1 MYVCI
6 HAGLCYIDYKEEIPR
21 FSSYGNDMLEEEGVL
36 DMGSEDEIIYEEM
49 KGRSGFL
56 GELNKETK
64 ASEA

>member
-6 HAGLCYIDYKEEIPR
+6 HAGLCCTDSMVEIAS
-21 FSSYGNDMLEEEGVL
+21 FSSYGNDILQGERVL
-36 DMGSEDEIIYEEM
+36 DLGSEDEIIYEEM
-49 KGRSGFL
+49 KGRRGFL